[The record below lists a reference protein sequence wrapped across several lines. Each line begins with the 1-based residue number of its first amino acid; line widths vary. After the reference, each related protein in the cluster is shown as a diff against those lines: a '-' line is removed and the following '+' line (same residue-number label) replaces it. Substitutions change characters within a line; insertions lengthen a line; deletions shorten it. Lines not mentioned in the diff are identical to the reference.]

1 MVNTKRLGR
10 TDLEISEIV
19 LGGGY
24 VGGVFLHGD
33 DDTRRRVLSMAL
45 DNGVNWVDTA
55 PSYGDG
61 QSESVIG
68 RLLGEF
74 AADDRPRI
82 STKVSIDA
90 STGDIQGQIRAS
102 LEESFT
108 RLNVSHVTLLQ
119 LHNPL
124 GNGPKQLPIDSVLG
138 RGGVVDTFS
147 MLKTEGVIDYA
158 GFTALGSPK
167 ACIEAVDS
175 GHMDTAQVYFNLIN
189 PSAGVAVASDW
200 HSEDYRHLLSRCH
213 AQDVGVLA
221 IRVYAAGLLASRDR
235 HGREIPVTS
244 NAAYDAERQR
254 ADAIS
259 IAIARMP
266 GTAAQKA
273 LRFVLDHP
281 HVDAAVIGL
290 ADVDHLEQALA
301 VPGMASVPDDVGAAL
316 DTLWQNN
323 YLQSLGRH
331 S

>member
-1 MVNTKRLGR
+1 
-10 TDLEISEIV
+10 
-19 LGGGY
+19 
-24 VGGVFLHGD
+24 
-33 DDTRRRVLSMAL
+33 
-45 DNGVNWVDTA
+45 
-55 PSYGDG
+55 
-61 QSESVIG
+61 
-68 RLLGEF
+68 LLGEF

-108 RLNVSHVTLLQ
+108 RLNVSHVPLLQ

-124 GNGPKQLPIDSVLG
+124 GNGPKQLPIDAVLG
-138 RGGVVDTFS
+138 HGGVVDTFS
-147 MLKTEGVIDYA
+147 MLKAEGVIDYA
-158 GFTALGSPK
+158 GFTALGSPE

-175 GHMDTAQVYFNLIN
+175 GCMDTAQVYFNLIN

-200 HSEDYRHLLSRCH
+200 HSEDYRDLLARCH

-244 NAAYDAERQR
+244 NAAYEAERQR

-266 GTAAQKA
+266 GTPAQKA

>member
-1 MVNTKRLGR
+1 
-10 TDLEISEIV
+10 
-19 LGGGY
+19 
-24 VGGVFLHGD
+24 
-33 DDTRRRVLSMAL
+33 
-45 DNGVNWVDTA
+45 
-55 PSYGDG
+55 
-61 QSESVIG
+61 
-68 RLLGEF
+68 
-74 AADDRPRI
+74 
-82 STKVSIDA
+82 
-90 STGDIQGQIRAS
+90 
-102 LEESFT
+102 
-108 RLNVSHVTLLQ
+108 
-119 LHNPL
+119 
-124 GNGPKQLPIDSVLG
+124 
-138 RGGVVDTFS
+138 
-147 MLKTEGVIDYA
+147 MLKAEGVIDYA

-200 HSEDYRHLLSRCH
+200 HSEDYRDLLARCH

-266 GTAAQKA
+266 GTPAQKA